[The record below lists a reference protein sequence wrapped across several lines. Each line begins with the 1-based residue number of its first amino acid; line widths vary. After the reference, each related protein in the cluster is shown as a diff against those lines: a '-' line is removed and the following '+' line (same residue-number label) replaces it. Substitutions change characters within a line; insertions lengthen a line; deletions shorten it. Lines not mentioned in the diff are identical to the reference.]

1 MADISWT
8 VPTVGLVTATF
19 VPGSPGHSWQNA
31 AAAGTTI
38 GVKGAIVAA
47 KTMALTG
54 ADIFTNPKLI
64 ADAKAELKKSQ
75 GPNFAYKAM
84 VGDRK
89 PPLDYRKASARRVA
103 PERLILRSR
112 EEAIRGM
119 TSLGRAQRAARQL
132 YRTGAASASG
142 RRVSAAP

>member
-1 MADISWT
+1 LAKALPDGGGDLESVKTVQPYEGDDDKGGSTDVADISWT

-31 AAAGTTI
+31 AAAGSTI
-38 GVKGAIVAA
+38 GLKGAMVAA

-75 GPNFAYKAM
+75 GPNFAYRAM

-89 PPLDYRKASARRVA
+89 PPLDYRKASA
-103 PERLILRSR
+103 
-112 EEAIRGM
+112 
-119 TSLGRAQRAARQL
+119 
-132 YRTGAASASG
+132 SAE
-142 RRVSAAP
+142 